1 MKIQTVLALALS
13 STSILVGNLAYAD
26 GSDSLETRTS
36 FDHHVAA
43 PTNALEIGV
52 ATGYTQGVG
61 PISGASQHV
70 EDVARA
76 GGAVELDAMY
86 RINPM
91 FAVGAYGS
99 FSKYSTGNALSG
111 SADVLGATVGI
122 QAAAHLRAERSVD
135 PWASIGAGWR
145 GLWLSPPTAKNT
157 SLQGLELARLQI
169 GVDYRVSEDVSIS
182 PVVGGSL
189 NMFVSEDSPMTTKYT
204 EISDKKVNFMG
215 FAGLAGRFDIG
226 GKR

>member
-1 MKIQTVLALALS
+1 
-13 STSILVGNLAYAD
+13 
-26 GSDSLETRTS
+26 
-36 FDHHVAA
+36 
-43 PTNALEIGV
+43 
-52 ATGYTQGVG
+52 
-61 PISGASQHV
+61 
-70 EDVARA
+70 
-76 GGAVELDAMY
+76 
-86 RINPM
+86 M

-99 FSKYSTGNALSG
+99 FSKYSTGGAVGGNS
-111 SADVLGATVGI
+111 DVLGASAGI
-122 QAAAHLRAERSVD
+122 QAAAHLRPERSVD
-135 PWASIGAGWR
+135 PWASIGTGWR
-145 GLWLSPPTAKNT
+145 GLWLSPDAGKNT

-189 NMFVSEDSPMTTKYT
+189 NMYLSEDSPMTTKYT